1 MKMKFLIYLLAFIL
15 IESCVSSR
23 KYKEQVNQANQ
34 EKMAHTTTK
43 EDLSKCSNTV
53 IADEKK
59 IAELQAELA
68 LMQDQNAF
76 LKQNNNQALKQL
88 ENLSVISSS
97 QAESIKKS
105 MENMGMK
112 DNMIFSLQASLAQRD
127 SLNMALVMNLK
138 GAIGN
143 LDDKDINIKVDKG
156 VVYIDISDKMLFKSG
171 SYNIT
176 DKASEVLGKV
186 ALVLK
191 NQKDI
196 EFMVEGHTDNVP
208 YKRGGDLL
216 DNWDLSVKRAT
227 AVIRVLQE
235 KYGLN
240 PAKMTAAGRS
250 EYQPVN
256 DNDSADG
263 KAANRRTRIVI
274 LPQLDQF
281 FKLLE
286 RPTR

>member
-1 MKMKFLIYLLAFIL
+1 MKTKLLVYLLAFIL
-15 IESCVSSR
+15 VESCVSTR
-23 KYKEQVNQANQ
+23 KYKEQVSQFDR

-127 SLNMALVMNLK
+127 S
-138 GAIGN
+138 
-143 LDDKDINIKVDKG
+143 
-156 VVYIDISDKMLFKSG
+156 
-171 SYNIT
+171 
-176 DKASEVLGKV
+176 
-186 ALVLK
+186 
-191 NQKDI
+191 
-196 EFMVEGHTDNVP
+196 
-208 YKRGGDLL
+208 
-216 DNWDLSVKRAT
+216 
-227 AVIRVLQE
+227 
-235 KYGLN
+235 
-240 PAKMTAAGRS
+240 
-250 EYQPVN
+250 
-256 DNDSADG
+256 
-263 KAANRRTRIVI
+263 
-274 LPQLDQF
+274 
-281 FKLLE
+281 
-286 RPTR
+286 

>member
-1 MKMKFLIYLLAFIL
+1 MIMKSKLLVYLLAFIL
-15 IESCVSSR
+15 VESCVSTR
-23 KYKEQVNQANQ
+23 KYKEQVSHVDR

-127 SLNMALVMNLK
+127 S
-138 GAIGN
+138 
-143 LDDKDINIKVDKG
+143 
-156 VVYIDISDKMLFKSG
+156 
-171 SYNIT
+171 
-176 DKASEVLGKV
+176 
-186 ALVLK
+186 
-191 NQKDI
+191 
-196 EFMVEGHTDNVP
+196 
-208 YKRGGDLL
+208 
-216 DNWDLSVKRAT
+216 
-227 AVIRVLQE
+227 
-235 KYGLN
+235 
-240 PAKMTAAGRS
+240 
-250 EYQPVN
+250 
-256 DNDSADG
+256 
-263 KAANRRTRIVI
+263 
-274 LPQLDQF
+274 
-281 FKLLE
+281 
-286 RPTR
+286 

>member
-1 MKMKFLIYLLAFIL
+1 MKTKLLVYLLAFIL
-15 IESCVSSR
+15 VESCVSTR
-23 KYKEQVNQANQ
+23 KYKEQVSQFDK

-53 IADEKK
+53 IVDEKK

-68 LMQDQNAF
+68 LMQDQNSF

-88 ENLSVISSS
+88 ENMSVISSS

-112 DNMIFSLQASLAQRD
+112 DNMIYSLQTSLAQRD

-186 ALVLK
+186 AKVLN

-196 EFMVEGHTDNVP
+196 EFMVEGYTDNVP
-208 YKRGGDLL
+208 FKRGDLL
-216 DNWDLSVKRAT
+216 DNWDLSVKRST
-227 AVIRVLQE
+227 AVVRVLQN
-235 KYGLN
+235 KYGLD

-250 EYQPVN
+250 EYQPLN
-256 DNDSADG
+256 QNETEEG

-286 RPTR
+286 RPKR